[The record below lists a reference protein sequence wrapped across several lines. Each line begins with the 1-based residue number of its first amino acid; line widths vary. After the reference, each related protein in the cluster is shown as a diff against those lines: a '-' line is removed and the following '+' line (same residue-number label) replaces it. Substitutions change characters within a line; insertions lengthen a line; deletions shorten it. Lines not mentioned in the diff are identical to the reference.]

1 MGSLLQT
8 KWEEGMHTELTP
20 FGINLLDF
28 EREAHRAA
36 KGSSS
41 EVHSLT
47 RSGGACWLDPLYLHI
62 GPLGIAFPL
71 DEILPNHLDRRG
83 DDGGGTDR

>member
-1 MGSLLQT
+1 MGDLLQSE
-8 KWEEGMHTELTP
+8 WEEGMHPELAP
-20 FGINLLDF
+20 FGIDLFDR
-28 EREAHRAA
+28 EGEAHGTA

-41 EVHSLT
+41 KVHSLT
-47 RSGGACWLDPLYLHI
+47 RRCGSCWLDPLYLHI

-71 DEILPNHLDRRG
+71 DEMLPNHLDRRG